1 MLILFHFLL
10 FCFFHFFISFVG
22 FALDRAMIPL
32 EQYLTFFS
40 KFDDFLNINNETH
53 VASQIKAVRRDP
65 DSSEIELP
73 LQVDLT
79 LVTALLNHHQGTYV
93 QFLLEILDKCIYLF

>member
-1 MLILFHFLL
+1 MLILSTFFL

-93 QFLLEILDKCIYLF
+93 QFILEILDKCIYSF